1 MRNIQLTTGLIILL
15 VYFLLSLAG
24 WISMRTIFAGDKKKL
39 KMVRWFY
46 WSISLL
52 QSLLFFLL
60 FIYPSN
66 TSSTTRYSLYFIYNS
81 ILIADIF
88 SKIPLS
94 LAGFVSLFL
103 YKTSRFR
110 FILSFAGSILSAG
123 IMLMFIWGL
132 SAGPR
137 SLLKS
142 EVTLYFDDLPE
153 SFEGLKI
160 VQISDLHLGN
170 FHYEGMF
177 RRAVRA
183 NNRFNPDILVFTG
196 DLVNNFAYETEGWK
210 DEFLEFEAP
219 FKFAIA
225 GNHDYGDYYRWPD
238 KNLKEENY
246 RGIMTAIDEFGFE
259 LLSNR
264 SYAIIRN
271 SDTIYVTGVE
281 NWGHPPF
288 PQYADLGE
296 ALKGVPADAFKILLT
311 HDPSHWDAEIKNK
324 ENFPLT
330 LSGHS
335 HGLQWGIKAAGIE
348 FSLIYLSRITWAGI
362 YENQGNY
369 LYVNRGLG
377 TIGIPM
383 RIDMPA
389 EITLFTLRKK

>member
-1 MRNIQLTTGLIILL
+1 MRNIQLSTGIIIILA
-15 VYFLLSLAG
+15 YFLVSLAG
-24 WISMRTIFAGDKKKL
+24 WISLRTICAGDKQKL
-39 KMVRWFY
+39 KLVSRLY
-46 WSISLL
+46 WSATLF
-52 QSLLFFLL
+52 QSLCFFLL
-60 FIYPSN
+60 FIYPYS
-66 TSSTTRYSLYFIYNS
+66 TSATTRYSLYFIYNS
-81 ILIADIF
+81 ILITDIF
-88 SKIPLS
+88 SKIPMS
-94 LAGFVSLFL
+94 FAGFASLFL

-110 FILSFAGSILSAG
+110 FVYTFAGTILSGGIL
-123 IMLMFIWGL
+123 LLFIWGF
-132 SAGPR
+132 SVGPR
-137 SLLKS
+137 TLLKS
-142 EVTLYFDDLPE
+142 EVTLYFEDLPD
-153 SFEGLKI
+153 SFDGLRI
-160 VQISDLHLGN
+160 TQISDLHLGN
-170 FHYEGMF
+170 FHYKEMF

-246 RGIMTAIDEFGFE
+246 RGIKAAIYDFGFE

-264 SYAIIRN
+264 SYAIVRK

-296 ALKGVPADAFKILLT
+296 ALKDVPADAFKILLT
-311 HDPSHWDAEIKNK
+311 HDPAHWDAEIRNK

-335 HGLQWGIKAAGIE
+335 HGLQWGLKPAGIE

-362 YENQGNY
+362 YENKGNY